1 MKINERSGHGSIE
14 RSRPAVLTDL
24 LNSLLNGGR
33 MKLDAHLE
41 GELEQAADRDTLEA
55 LAEQVKELFELES
68 ATARTG
74 LYVASSNAG
83 CQSAILFWQEVRRA
97 GVAFANPELFP
108 WTLANAP
115 CGWLARRF
123 QITGPNATYTGSNA
137 ALAAMEHAGDDL
149 EAGIVDA
156 AWILTIDFAANT
168 AERTRFVLVRGSS
181 SGPARAA

>member
-1 MKINERSGHGSIE
+1 MM
-14 RSRPAVLTDL
+14 DL
-24 LNSLLNGGR
+24 PDLSNSLLNGR
-33 MKLDAHLE
+33 PIKFEVFLESELAH
-41 GELEQAADRDTLEA
+41 AADRDTLEA

-137 ALAAMEHAGDDL
+137 VLAAMEHASDDL
-149 EAGIVDA
+149 GAGIVDT
-156 AWILTIDFAANT
+156 AWILKINFAAT
-168 AERTRFVLVRGSS
+168 AFERTRFVLVRAS
-181 SGPARAA
+181 SGASARAA